1 MKHNRYGYPVPRI
14 TPCATSCIKRVTPTS
29 RSRLINVCEEHTSTA
44 SSFRL
49 DRPERPTLVRKRSPR
64 YQRIRFLLPSSL
76 LPLLLC
82 TESTKRRSKTL
93 CRSRQRVLGEQL
105 TGANVQ
111 FMHLDV
117 TRIASHYI
125 ASADVLHLDQCFSAK
140 ALTLMRTLMR
150 HMRLL
155 EPAPFSLPLTA
166 FHTPYYTPYRL
177 HSVIHDHASGRL
189 VPHGLQR
196 QSACHRGGTVTQHD
210 VTLSR

>member
-1 MKHNRYGYPVPRI
+1 MEKQRPKAEPALRVKHSRYGYPVPRI

-93 CRSRQRVLGEQL
+93 CRSRHRVLGGTINRCECTIHAPRCHPL
-105 TGANVQ
+105 
-111 FMHLDV
+111 
-117 TRIASHYI
+117 RIPLYRQRGCVAS
-125 ASADVLHLDQCFSAK
+125 
-140 ALTLMRTLMR
+140 
-150 HMRLL
+150 
-155 EPAPFSLPLTA
+155 
-166 FHTPYYTPYRL
+166 
-177 HSVIHDHASGRL
+177 
-189 VPHGLQR
+189 
-196 QSACHRGGTVTQHD
+196 
-210 VTLSR
+210 

>member
-1 MKHNRYGYPVPRI
+1 M
-14 TPCATSCIKRVTPTS
+14 
-29 RSRLINVCEEHTSTA
+29 INVCEEHTSTA

-117 TRIASHYI
+117 TRFASHYI
-125 ASADVLHLDQCFSAK
+125 ASAVRARRWCILDQCFSAK
-140 ALTLMRTLMR
+140 TLTLMRILMR
-150 HMRLL
+150 QIRLL
-155 EPAPFSLPLTA
+155 GPAPFSLPLTA
-166 FHTPYYTPYRL
+166 PHTPCYIL
-177 HSVIHDHASGRL
+177 SHAQPSSQLCVR
-189 VPHGLQR
+189 
-196 QSACHRGGTVTQHD
+196 SANHTGCSDTVH
-210 VTLSR
+210 VNAEEL

>member
-1 MKHNRYGYPVPRI
+1 MEKQRPKAEPALRVKHSRYGYPVPRI

-93 CRSRQRVLGEQL
+93 CRSRQRVLGGGEQL

-117 TRIASHYI
+117 TSIRNQPMSLKTRYKRTETGV
-125 ASADVLHLDQCFSAK
+125 SFKLHAN
-140 ALTLMRTLMR
+140 
-150 HMRLL
+150 
-155 EPAPFSLPLTA
+155 
-166 FHTPYYTPYRL
+166 
-177 HSVIHDHASGRL
+177 
-189 VPHGLQR
+189 
-196 QSACHRGGTVTQHD
+196 
-210 VTLSR
+210 

>member
-1 MKHNRYGYPVPRI
+1 MFARNTPRR
-14 TPCATSCIKRVTPTS
+14 PHP
-29 RSRLINVCEEHTSTA
+29 
-44 SSFRL
+44 FRL

-117 TRIASHYI
+117 TRFASHYI

-189 VPHGLQR
+189 VTHGLLR
-196 QSACHRGGTVTQHD
+196 QSTCHRGGTVTQHY
-210 VTLSR
+210 VTFSR